1 MTERLKRCPFCGGEA
16 KTMPTSG
23 VFEDERFWLVL
34 CPKCYAKSRDFV
46 TKAEAA
52 VAWNRRADE
61 EEEE

>member
-34 CPKCYAKSRDFV
+34 CPKQRSHGTDAR
-46 TKAEAA
+46 TKRRKNEAD
-52 VAWNRRADE
+52 R
-61 EEEE
+61 